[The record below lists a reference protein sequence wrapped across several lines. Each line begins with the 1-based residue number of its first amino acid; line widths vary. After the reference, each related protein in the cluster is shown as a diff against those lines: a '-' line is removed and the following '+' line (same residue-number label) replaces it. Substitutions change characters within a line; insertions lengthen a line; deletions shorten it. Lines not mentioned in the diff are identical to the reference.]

1 MYSLPDHTSKRRTF
15 GNTAGIPFRRGRKY
29 YQNSACIM
37 FIDSSTK
44 VFFVLGVTDMRK
56 GIDSLSLIVSSHNK
70 NTIDGSLYVFC
81 SRNRKMIKVLF
92 WDKNGFALYQKRL
105 ESDKFIW
112 PNDCRETIEISIS
125 QLRWLLDGLNPLTT
139 RGHKKISY
147 ESII

>member
-1 MYSLPDHTSKRRTF
+1 
-15 GNTAGIPFRRGRKY
+15 
-29 YQNSACIM
+29 M
-37 FIDSSTK
+37 FINSSTK

-70 NTIDGSLYVFC
+70 NPIDGSLYVFC

-112 PNDCRETIEISIS
+112 QNDYSETIEISIS